1 MWPPVGKSRR
11 ASEDMTNS
19 DVLED
24 RLIEVL
30 DQLEREVP
38 DYLLD
43 E

>member
-1 MWPPVGKSRR
+1 
-11 ASEDMTNS
+11 MTNS